1 MGKKALRGISVTIGC
16 YRAPERRGGEEGDGA
31 KRVEAVEHF
40 RRGYG
45 AESQEKP

>member
-1 MGKKALRGISVTIGC
+1 MGKKALHGISVTIGC
-16 YRAPERRGGEEGDGA
+16 YRAPELAEEGGGGA